1 MIKSILLH
9 LGSNLWEDHMP
20 DAPDFKEHCRLH
32 DRAYSPRLQCDDGLW
47 HHLLKRFS
55 EAGGNMVIID
65 VADGIRYRSR
75 PELGVENAWSGDKLR
90 DELKRCRDLGLE
102 PIPKLNFSS
111 SHDTWLGMYARM
123 LSTPPYYECCRDV
136 IREVV
141 DLFDGPRFLH
151 IGMDEETSGHQR
163 YYNYVVVRQGQ
174 LWWDD
179 LRFYIDTVREAGCRS
194 WMWSDVLWH
203 CDPELFLKNVPLD
216 VVQSNWYYGAEFNIN
231 ALPENIRPYVAT
243 YLKLSEMGYEQVP
256 AGSNWSCDSNYAGTV
271 KFCGEHLCNDPK
283 LLGFMM
289 APWLMTEKHNE
300 KKLDESIDLF
310 RAAHLEK

>member
-20 DAPDFKEHCRLH
+20 DRPEFKKFEKLH
-32 DRAYSPRLQCDDGLW
+32 DRAYSPNLQLDDKLW
-47 HHLLKRFS
+47 SEMLVRFAD
-55 EAGGNMVIID
+55 AGGNMVVID

-75 PELGVENAWSGDKLR
+75 PELGVNGAWSGARLR
-90 DELKRCRDLGLE
+90 EELRRCRDLGLE

-111 SHDTWLGMYARM
+111 CHDAWLGVYARM
-123 LSTPPYYECCRDV
+123 VSTPQYYDCCRDV
-136 IREVV
+136 IREVA

-151 IGMDEETSGHQR
+151 IGMDEETSAHQR

-179 LRFYIDTVREAGCRS
+179 LNFYIDTVRGAGCRS

-203 CDPELFLKNVPLD
+203 CDPEVFRKNVPAD
-216 VVQSNWYYGAEFNIN
+216 VVQSNWYYGAEFDID
-231 ALPENIRPYVAT
+231 ALPEAVRPYVST
-243 YLKLSEMGYEQVP
+243 YLKLAELGYEQIPV
-256 AGSNWSCDSNYAGTV
+256 GSTWTCDSNYGDTV
-271 KFCGEHLCNDPK
+271 KFCRERLGDDPK

-300 KKLDESIDLF
+300 AKLFSAVEVF
-310 RAAHLEK
+310 KAAHSGG